1 MHILHIIK
9 SYDIHCH
16 REDAPQNQERRT
28 NPRSPPV
35 RRPLSQTTKSIKCRY
50 TIARPPTPPPHSKP
64 SNYSLPQM
72 ALAIPGGPRFCGVQE
87 IAAASKELLLTLD
100 RLHNCVVSRFTL
112 SRVMES
118 RSCPWGHHKEK
129 LWPQYSDTIISFIVL
144 CQICDQLLQSMS
156 RNALHWYARTTIG

>member
-1 MHILHIIK
+1 MTYTVTVKMLPRIK
-9 SYDIHCH
+9 SGGQTPDL
-16 REDAPQNQERRT
+16 PQFAAHSAKQQ
-28 NPRSPPV
+28 SPSNAAIQSP
-35 RRPLSQTTKSIKCRY
+35 
-50 TIARPPTPPPHSKP
+50 APHSKP
-64 SNYSLPQM
+64 SNYSLPRM